1 MTTRDLIDRLQS
13 VIAIPVTPF
22 DDTGG
27 VDEPALRALL
37 ARMLGAGISVFT
49 PNGNTGEFYSLAADE
64 ATRVLEATVDE
75 VGQHALVVAGVGH
88 DVATAARM
96 ARRAASTGA
105 SAVMVHQPPHPY
117 RSAEGWIDYHR
128 AVADASAGL
137 GLVVYL
143 RDPHIGPDVL
153 ARLAQSCPELVAVK
167 YAVPDVFAQTTA
179 IAAVGAERVAWVCGL
194 AEKWAPFMWLAGARG
209 FTSGLV
215 NVAPALSLRLF
226 ELLRADKLTDA
237 MGLWRSLAPMEQLR
251 ARRADANNVSALK
264 EALAQ
269 RGLCTR
275 TVRPPISGLPDDE
288 RALVRTILAEWD
300 AIS

>member
-1 MTTRDLIDRLQS
+1 MTTDLIEALRS

-22 DDTGG
+22 DAAGG
-27 VDEPALRALL
+27 VDEQALRALL
-37 ARMLGAGISVFT
+37 VRMRSAGVTVFT
-49 PNGNTGEFYSLAADE
+49 PNGNTGEFYSLGADE
-64 ATRVLEATVDE
+64 ATHVLEATVDQ
-75 VGQHALVVAGVGH
+75 VGDHGLVVAGVGH

-96 ARRAASTGA
+96 ARRAAGA
-105 SAVMVHQPPHPY
+105 GAAAVMVHQPPHPY
-117 RSAEGWIDYHR
+117 KSADGWIDYHR
-128 AVADASAGL
+128 AVADAAPGV

-153 ARLAQSCPELVAVK
+153 ARLAQTCPALIAVK
-167 YAVPDVFAQTTA
+167 YAVPDVFAQAAA
-179 IAAVGAERVAWVCGL
+179 IDAVGPDRVAWVCGL

-226 ELLRADKLTDA
+226 ELLQAGKITDA
-237 MGLWRSLAPMEQLR
+237 MQLWRSLAPMEQLR

-269 RGLCTR
+269 QELSTR
-275 TVRPPISGLPDDE
+275 TVRPPISELPEDE
-288 RALVRTILAEWD
+288 RVLVRAILAEWD